1 MRIEIENKFRGGAL
15 LLYLVICVSASAQHA
30 DTINT
35 IPFERYWTKSRII
48 PRLGAGVQESAFA
61 EVGIA
66 LHKIYV
72 HPLTLA
78 STSAYFSVD
87 GIVKEGDPII
97 GPKIGYEFTAGM
109 IGLAADVTYYTNFDK
124 ESLVFTPKAGI
135 SLLGFANLFYGFNM
149 KLSDYQF
156 PLISRNR
163 FSLVF
168 NINKDYFNL
177 HDAVKKRGTR

>member
-1 MRIEIENKFRGGAL
+1 MHT
-15 LLYLVICVSASAQHA
+15 VIRKCFSGIAIVVMIHMTSYAQHA

-35 IPFERYWTKSRII
+35 IPFERYWTKPRIV
-48 PRLGAGVQESAFA
+48 PKLGFGAQEAAFA

-78 STSAYFSVD
+78 SSSAYFTVD
-87 GIVKEGDPII
+87 GIVKDGDPII

-109 IGLAADVTYYTNFDK
+109 IGVAADVTYYTNFDQ
-124 ESLVFTPKAGI
+124 ESLVFTPKAGV

-168 NINKDYFNL
+168 NINRDYFNF
-177 HDAVKKRGTR
+177 HDAVKKRQPK

>member
-1 MRIEIENKFRGGAL
+1 MRIEIKNKVCAGVL
-15 LLYLVICVSASAQHA
+15 LLGLVTCVSAFAQHA

-35 IPFERYWTKSRII
+35 IPFERYWTKPRIV
-48 PRLGAGVQESAFA
+48 PRLGAGVEESAFA

-109 IGLAADVTYYTNFDK
+109 IGVAAD
-124 ESLVFTPKAGI
+124 
-135 SLLGFANLFYGFNM
+135 
-149 KLSDYQF
+149 
-156 PLISRNR
+156 
-163 FSLVF
+163 
-168 NINKDYFNL
+168 
-177 HDAVKKRGTR
+177 